1 MFAIGQKIQERLR
14 RQEGALEFL
23 NELLQEEFSL
33 LQEGKP
39 DEVAS
44 VELSIQELLRQLAAE
59 KEDLRVFLQT
69 YVPESEGVR
78 SVLQCLPDEEAKKV
92 FALVGN
98 VEIKEQECAGQASM
112 NAELVYALQEQSVQ
126 LLNYFRA
133 AVMPREENVYS
144 ANAKMYSQTTSPAIL
159 STHY

>member
-1 MFAIGQKIQERLR
+1 MFAIGRKIQERLR

-33 LQEGKP
+33 LQTGKP
-39 DEVAS
+39 DEIAS

-59 KEDLRVFLQT
+59 KEDLRVFLQK

-78 SVLQCLPDEEAKKV
+78 SILQCLPDEEAKKN
-92 FALVGN
+92 FSLIN
-98 VEIKEQECAGQASM
+98 RVEKKEQECSRQAGM
-112 NAELVYALQEQSVQ
+112 NVELAIALQEQSLQ

-133 AVMPREENVYS
+133 VVMPKEENVYS
-144 ANAKMYSQTTSPAIL
+144 ADAKMYSQTIGPTSL